1 MWNLSYWSEGLIL
14 MLIKLLFRC
23 PKPKNRTESETSFV
37 NKSDR
42 FQFRWS
48 ENSIVE
54 LTVASTFA
62 GTPMLLIM
70 LLIKISATYP
80 WMLLICLKCCWY
92 AWNVADS
99 IRMLPIC
106 IECCLYSENVADT
119 FWMLLISL
127 YSLGSKRCESGR
139 YRAIVDG
146 FSSQCGRS
154 LV

>member
-1 MWNLSYWSEGLIL
+1 M
-14 MLIKLLFRC
+14 
-23 PKPKNRTESETSFV
+23 
-37 NKSDR
+37 
-42 FQFRWS
+42 
-48 ENSIVE
+48 
-54 LTVASTFA
+54 

-119 FWMLLISL
+119 FWMLLISH
-127 YSLGSKRCESGR
+127 YSFGSKRCESGR
-139 YRAIVDG
+139 YRTIVDG
-146 FSSQCGRS
+146 LSSQCGRS
-154 LV
+154 LVLVDSHSTKSGRSLEIEVFKWKILSRRSENILKWKWTVKK